1 MLAPDGL
8 ALGGNWVGIPTPMLG
23 VAPAAPCIRPLV
35 GSAAGVLQILPQSSA
50 FQGYTHTHARA
61 RACERIIAGGALVLN
76 AAWHHEVL
84 AGSRKCART
93 AVEGCGAGRVRML
106 GAAVH

>member
-50 FQGYTHTHARA
+50 FQGYTHTHTRA
-61 RACERIIAGGALVLN
+61 RVRAHHCGGRTRIKRCLAPRSACRLEGM
-76 AAWHHEVL
+76 
-84 AGSRKCART
+84 RT
-93 AVEGCGAGRVRML
+93 HRS
-106 GAAVH
+106 